1 MDFDLLDGY
10 LLDGMPSKG
19 EVVRQLLER
28 RPQAEKASAF
38 YEGLQRLE
46 ARTPELAL
54 IALRLVLGGV
64 KADDATVVRART
76 LIARAR
82 GGDAAA
88 RAEYRALVQP
98 SQ

>member
-1 MDFDLLDGY
+1 MDFELLDGY
-10 LLDGMPSKG
+10 LLDGTPSKG

-28 RPQAEKASAF
+28 RPQAEKAGAF

-64 KADDATVVRART
+64 KADDATVTRARAV
-76 LIARAR
+76 IARAR
-82 GGDAAA
+82 AGDAAA
-88 RAEYRALVQP
+88 RDEYRALVRP
-98 SQ
+98 PA